1 MWQARF
7 LAPSCPCCSGIEV
20 VEAAQVVAT
29 DLPAPPMSCVGSLLR
44 FWSRSGE
51 GTLASPRGPQQEFSP
66 SGSCPAETC
75 HLEFCPGPPA
85 FPAWLFRLLREL
97 FPASRS
103 GSQMPT
109 LKLGRSGYLPSHA
122 LLAHFLFS
130 KDGPPTTGISI
141 PAAPGC
147 PPRLPEARNQ
157 SGGGWKSY
165 PQAWRPHRM
174 KAKGPLNVL
183 YSTSGASAGL
193 EGWAWVCV
201 WGGE

>member
-1 MWQARF
+1 M
-7 LAPSCPCCSGIEV
+7 V
-20 VEAAQVVAT
+20 HAQ
-29 DLPAPPMSCVGSLLR
+29 LN
-44 FWSRSGE
+44 
-51 GTLASPRGPQQEFSP
+51 
-66 SGSCPAETC
+66 
-75 HLEFCPGPPA
+75 CPGPPA

-109 LKLGRSGYLPSHA
+109 LKLRRSGYLPSHA

-130 KDGPPTTGISI
+130 KDRPPTTGISI

-157 SGGGWKSY
+157 SGGGWKSH

-193 EGWAWVCV
+193 GCV
-201 WGGE
+201 FGVGSRTWTHSTRMSFQKLCCPRLAAPHVPLNSSLAPDQASG